1 MTKAANPQGS
11 SQGRT
16 IAIIA
21 MFFLFAMI
29 SFVTNLAAPIGTI
42 WGYQFQGNSFLGML
56 GNMMNFL
63 AYLFMGIP
71 AGKLLTKIGYKK
83 TALWAMAIGVVG
95 LFVQWLSSAVGA
107 ESTISTSSVT
117 IMENINGTEYEAT
130 RAMNVTANFIIYLL
144 GAFICGFCVC
154 MLNTVVNPMLNL
166 LGGGGNK
173 GNQLIQTGGALNS
186 LSGTLTP
193 FFVGAL
199 IGQLTSKTQMGDV
212 APLLWIAMGIFA
224 ASFVIISFVK
234 IPEPNMGSKNGKAVK
249 FTHSPWNFRHTV
261 LGVIAIFF
269 YVGIEIG
276 IPGTLNF
283 YLADQKAT
291 GAGVLGDASTIAG
304 AVVALY
310 WLLMLVGRSTSS
322 VISGKVSTRAQLVT
336 VTSVCMVLIFFAIIT
351 PKESRINVPSILYD
365 PVESVSGTLSSA
377 GMPQGEIDAFIANP
391 SEDKL
396 AAYTEQTP
404 VMVNDAQENET
415 TMQRTVIRNSEKQ
428 PHEIVNSVA
437 NVPGV
442 PISALFLILC
452 GLCTSV
458 MWGGIFNL
466 AVEGLG
472 KYTAQ
477 ASGIFMMM
485 VVGGGVI
492 PLIQQLIAKSQ
503 GYMVSYYLIIA
514 AVAYIFFYA
523 VWGCINVNKDI
534 PVDIEEEMK
543 EELV

>member
-404 VMVNDAQENET
+404 VMVNDAQGNET